1 MAVKNCCAA
10 HTAHAKSEVL
20 TLGSQTMSSES
31 KSGEVVIIKKYAN
44 RRLYNTSTS
53 SYITLDHLAQMVKD
67 NIDFKVMDAKTGADL
82 THAILTQI
90 IMDEEAA
97 GEQILPTN
105 FLRQLISMY
114 GNSMQAFLPGY
125 LEASMDHF
133 RDNQAKMRKAI
144 EESIGTNPLAQI
156 AQRNMEM
163 FKAAAAAFVPGTV
176 GKDDEKPATEGGEL
190 DALRSQMA
198 EMQKKLDELA
208 K

>member
-1 MAVKNCCAA
+1 MAND
-10 HTAHAKSEVL
+10 
-20 TLGSQTMSSES
+20 S
-31 KSGEVVIIKKYAN
+31 KSGGTVIIKKYAN

-67 NIDFKVMDAKTGADL
+67 NVEFQVIDAKTGADL

-90 IMDEEAA
+90 IMEEESA
-97 GEQILPTN
+97 GEQMLPTN

-125 LEASMDHF
+125 LEASMEHF
-133 RDNQAKMRKAI
+133 RENQANMRKAI
-144 EESIGTNPLAQI
+144 EESIGSNPLAQI

-163 FKAAAAAFVPGTV
+163 FKAAAAAFVPGAV
-176 GKDDEKPATEGGEL
+176 ANAEAKPAGDGDDL
-190 DALRSQMA
+190 DALRKQMA
-198 EMQKKLDELA
+198 EMQEKLEQLS

>member
-1 MAVKNCCAA
+1 MA
-10 HTAHAKSEVL
+10 SD
-20 TLGSQTMSSES
+20 S
-31 KSGEVVIIKKYAN
+31 KSGETVVIKKYAN
-44 RRLYNTSTS
+44 RRLYNTSAS
-53 SYITLDHLAQMVKD
+53 SYITLDHLAQMVKE

-144 EESIGTNPLAQI
+144 EESIGVNPLAQL

-163 FKAAAAAFVPGTV
+163 FKAAAAAFVPGAAAGGP
-176 GKDDEKPATEGGEL
+176 GKDESKPVEEAGEL
-190 DALRSQMA
+190 GTLREQMA
-198 EMQKKLDELA
+198 EMQRKLDQLS